1 MKEFI
6 CILIVRLALLTNS
19 SKLAALILK
28 FVLNGN
34 VKNKYNILY
43 FSKPIFTDDMNSIK
57 SVSKKITY
65 QKFPVIY
72 LTTIVKYFIPNVDT
86 ELNDANYHLKITE
99 TTEVVRLRHYLFR
112 FFKDL
117 YKINKFHAVMTGNF
131 VYTQQQE
138 MFVILKQLNIPSI
151 VLYKEGMMPLEK
163 LKTAK
168 DFLYK
173 TKVFRPDFIFFYNN
187 LIRETVVNSNIPGL
201 TKSQTRVFGIPRFDK
216 YFNYNKK
223 RVNNSIVL
231 FSFEPYEKGNYL
243 VDDKS
248 NMNSFIKEV
257 TNFHKILAEYC
268 INNIEFNLI
277 VKTKSSNS
285 AVNFAKS
292 VFEQYQTILGP
303 RLVISNSLSTEDLI
317 KDASYIAG
325 FSSTTLIEGLL
336 LSKTIICPKFNPLI
350 VNKENDLL
358 HPYQEVANYVN
369 SLNELV
375 KVLDNDNIIVDSKLK
390 ITFINERVYKTDGKS
405 SIRVYTELIKILET
419 KFPLI

>member
-1 MKEFI
+1 M
-6 CILIVRLALLTNS
+6 RLALVTNS

-34 VKNKYNILY
+34 IKSKFNILY
-43 FSKPIFTDDMNSIK
+43 FSKPIFADDMNSIK
-57 SVSKKITY
+57 SVSKEITY

-72 LTTIVKYFIPNVDT
+72 LTIIVKYFIPNVDT
-86 ELNDANYHLKITE
+86 ELNDVNYHLKITE
-99 TTEVVRLRHYLFR
+99 SNQVDRLRHYLFR

-117 YKINKFHAVMTGNF
+117 NKINKFHAVMTGNF

-201 TKSQTRVFGIPRFDK
+201 TKLKTRVVGIPRFDK
-216 YFNYNKK
+216 YYNYKK
-223 RVNNSIVL
+223 KPVNNSIVL

-248 NMNSFIKEV
+248 NMHLFIEEV
-257 TNFHKILAEYC
+257 TNFHKILADYC
-268 INNIEFNLI
+268 INNKKFNLI

-285 AVNFAKS
+285 AVNFAKF

-303 RLVISNSLSTEDLI
+303 RLVISNSLNTEELI

-336 LSKTIICPKFNPLI
+336 LSKTLICPKFNPLI

-358 HPYQEVANYVN
+358 HPYQAVANYVN
-369 SLNELV
+369 SLNGLV
-375 KVLDNDNIIVDSKLK
+375 KVLDNDNTTVDSKFK
-390 ITFINERVYKTDGKS
+390 IAFINERVYKNDGKS
-405 SIRVYTELIKILET
+405 SIRVYSELSKILESRSS
-419 KFPLI
+419 LI